1 MNIHKYS
8 AEYAL
13 SDIYSLKVNGQD
25 VPVLKT
31 NVSDFATIDASEA
44 DGELAFELTVNVVD
58 ELSPDGVKVSPSGR
72 NIKANVCG
80 NTVKFTVTQFDH
92 LAVEVG
98 GVRNNF
104 VMFFNDENEV
114 KKVST
119 FTDFYAAGANG
130 EEIAREEIDKDDP
143 NVLYFPAGGVYE
155 VGMLELKSNQT
166 MFIES
171 GAIVRGAIYTLDAEN
186 VRITGGGILDADKNL
201 LKTEDL
207 TVADGIASYHTIQ
220 TNNTKNVVI
229 ENITII
235 NPPSWVVVLGGSE
248 NVLCNNVRILGYFV
262 STDGID
268 VVGTS
273 NVLIRKCFIQDN
285 DDSIVIKSF
294 NHPWAKGGNWQ
305 QDVVNV
311 LSEKNTF
318 MGHTDGS
325 IFEIGHEIFC
335 DRVDN
340 IIFRDSEVI
349 SCHGFGA
356 VFSLQHCGCAEITN
370 VLYENITLDHC
381 YDKLLNL
388 RTMWSRYSKM
398 YSPTEKFGHVD
409 GVTFRNIHWHTTT
422 FNEGYTISLIGG
434 ADADH
439 IVENVLFDGFYVDD
453 KRAECIEDLNIF
465 VRNCKGIEFK

>member
-1 MNIHKYS
+1 MNIHQYS
-8 AEYAL
+8 NEYAL
-13 SDIYSLKVNGQD
+13 SDIYSLTANGQN

-31 NVSDFATIDASEA
+31 NVSDFATIDASDA
-44 DGELAFELTVNVVD
+44 DGSIEFVLTVKTVETLNQND
-58 ELSPDGVKVSPSGR
+58 VKVSPSGR
-72 NIKANVCG
+72 NIKADVSG
-80 NTVKFTVTQFDH
+80 NSVKFLVDRFDH
-92 LAVEVG
+92 LAVEIG
-98 GVRNNF
+98 SVRQDF
-104 VMFFNDENEV
+104 VLFFNDESEV
-114 KKVST
+114 KKVAA
-119 FTDFYAAGANG
+119 FTDFYAVGANG
-130 EEIAREEIDKDDP
+130 ENLVREEIDKDDI
-143 NVLYFPAGGVYE
+143 NVLYFAAGGVYE

-171 GAIVRGAIYTLDAEN
+171 GAVVRGAIYTVDAEN
-186 VRITGGGILDADKNL
+186 VRITGGGILDADKDLCNAMG
-201 LKTEDL
+201 L

-220 TNNTKNVVI
+220 TNNSKNIVI

-235 NPPSWVVVLGGSE
+235 NPPCWVVVLGGSE
-248 NVLCNNVRILGYFV
+248 NVLCNNVRILGFFT

-294 NHPWAKGGNWQ
+294 QHPWAKGDNWQ

-311 LSEKNTF
+311 LCEKNTF
-318 MGHTDGS
+318 MGHTGGS

-356 VFSLQHCGCAEITN
+356 VFSLQHCGCAEITKI
-370 VLYENITLDHC
+370 LYEDITIDHC

-398 YSPTEKFGHVD
+398 YSPTEDFGHVD
-409 GVTFRNIHWHTTT
+409 GVTFRNIYWQTTT
-422 FNEGYTISLIGG
+422 FNEGYTVSLIGG
-434 ADADH
+434 ADAEH
-439 IVENVLFDGFYVDD
+439 IVENILFDGFYVDG

-465 VRNCKGIEFK
+465 VRNCKNIEFC